1 MRLNGEVHAV
11 IGAGDGIGRQTAH
24 AFSSAG
30 ATVLCI
36 DIDAARAAE
45 VARETHG
52 IGAWCDITREGDI
65 DRVLTA
71 AAGDA
76 GPIAGVTNIVGMT
89 RWKPLTESTHEDWLW
104 QNEIVAGQA
113 LRTVRA
119 GTPFLR
125 RAGDGCLTFVASVS
139 AFTGTPTVRRWAAC
153 TSGTSRCL
161 APAAATAIATTC
173 AGISSTTCRSS
184 RGRAIPAESA
194 RLRHVEARAEPDA
207 WRAYQRAVHAE
218 TLPEVRGLP
227 GVSGG
232 VGVRDHPD
240 APGDLHPGQAPGDG
254 LPPRRRAGGTW
265 GSGSPSR
272 CDARGLRR
280 PGPLLAAPFE
290 AMTT

>member
-1 MRLNGEVHAV
+1 MRLDGEVHAV

-52 IGAWCDITREGDI
+52 IGARCDITREGDI

-71 AAGDA
+71 AERDA

-125 RAGDGCLTFVASVS
+125 RAGGGCLTFVASVS
-139 AFTGTPTVRRWAAC
+139 AFTSAPGHGLYGMSKAALCSMARTAAIELGPAGIRVNTVSPGATRTPRLVSDPRFAEPLRVNAAR
-153 TSGTSRCL
+153 TPLGKL
-161 APAAATAIATTC
+161 AEPGDIAAALLFLASPLAGHITGQDITVDGGLSNTWPLAT
-173 AGISSTTCRSS
+173 
-184 RGRAIPAESA
+184 
-194 RLRHVEARAEPDA
+194 PDGA
-207 WRAYQRAVHAE
+207 
-218 TLPEVRGLP
+218 
-227 GVSGG
+227 
-232 VGVRDHPD
+232 
-240 APGDLHPGQAPGDG
+240 
-254 LPPRRRAGGTW
+254 
-265 GSGSPSR
+265 
-272 CDARGLRR
+272 
-280 PGPLLAAPFE
+280 
-290 AMTT
+290 